1 MKNFFVHFAIKGSV
15 YENEGLG
22 GKFTLITCSLPLKEA
37 GDLLRESKAI
47 RPYPNIKIAL
57 DVSGSMLTSMP
68 HVLGTALASVD
79 AMDDG
84 SKLSILTFDDTV
96 LPIQFFDGEKLTE
109 EILLTDKNRSLI
121 KDSISK
127 QVENLNGGTR
137 LELPLSQA
145 LNAPCSLMFATDECA
160 TTGFNVSSRD
170 LLSMVRSIPSYKHS
184 TINCLGLQLDEGGSL
199 NGELLKQMALDTNGT
214 SLLARNVEGLGS
226 FMGNVLYNHY
236 MRRFDRVQIMGTSS
250 NGLNGMLID
259 AAIHGFVINA
269 DKPTCAVMQWPKEA
283 IEPFSIFV
291 HAMPADQQQGFAQS
305 SLQCSSLIN
314 KCDTKDEE
322 RIIGFLASTYLH

>member
-1 MKNFFVHFAIKGSV
+1 
-15 YENEGLG
+15 
-22 GKFTLITCSLPLKEA
+22 
-37 GDLLRESKAI
+37 
-47 RPYPNIKIAL
+47 
-57 DVSGSMLTSMP
+57 
-68 HVLGTALASVD
+68 
-79 AMDDG
+79 
-84 SKLSILTFDDTV
+84 
-96 LPIQFFDGEKLTE
+96 
-109 EILLTDKNRSLI
+109 
-121 KDSISK
+121 
-127 QVENLNGGTR
+127 
-137 LELPLSQA
+137 
-145 LNAPCSLMFATDECA
+145 
-160 TTGFNVSSRD
+160 
-170 LLSMVRSIPSYKHS
+170 
-184 TINCLGLQLDEGGSL
+184 
-199 NGELLKQMALDTNGT
+199 MALDTNGT

-226 FMGNVLYNHY
+226 FMENVLYNHY